1 MMDKIKNRIAN
12 FTPKF
17 LIGYER
23 NYPYTAK
30 DRDITNQL
38 IAVVMENMFIL
49 DQVYAVYQDAIELCR
64 NYADGKLED
73 ENWFNRLNLVYAQ
86 LLDSSGREISQK
98 LLEAC
103 QNSPYS
109 ATELGALPGFVT
121 ASGINKLDSLFFLV
135 KFLCLNVPE
144 ERLYCKLMLDNYSE
158 TAQEEWLN
166 FWYSSSEFFIP
177 ITDKAVLASFI
188 GQVQALS
195 NFQGITVDMPTSIEE
210 ARRLQDVH
218 YQRLQE
224 LVDHQALLTGQMVQ
238 DLETQQEELESVLQQ
253 KLGLSQEEAR
263 ELIDEML
270 CAASRERLAAA
281 TAQK

>member
-1 MMDKIKNRIAN
+1 MIDKIIKRITN
-12 FTPKF
+12 LTPKF

-23 NYPYTAK
+23 NYPDTAK

-38 IAVVMENMFIL
+38 IGVFMENMIIL
-49 DQVYAVYQDAIELCR
+49 NRVYAVYQDAIELCR

-73 ENWFNRLNLVYAQ
+73 ESWFNRLNLIYAQ

-98 LLEAC
+98 LLDAC

-109 ATELGALPGFVT
+109 ATELGALPGLVT
-121 ASGINKLDSLFFLV
+121 TSGINKLDSLFFLV
-135 KFLCLNVPE
+135 KFLCLNAPE
-144 ERLYCKLMLDNYSE
+144 ERLYCKLMLDNYLE
-158 TAQEEWLN
+158 MAQEECLN
-166 FWYSSSEFFIP
+166 FWYSSSEFFLP

-195 NFQGITVDMPTSIEE
+195 NFRGITVDMPTSEEE

-218 YQRLQE
+218 YQRLKE
-224 LVDHQALLTGQMVQ
+224 LVDHQALLVGRMVQ

-253 KLGLSQEEAR
+253 KLGLSQEDACK
-263 ELIDEML
+263 LVDEML
-270 CAASRERLAAA
+270 RAASRERLAAA
-281 TAQK
+281 TVQK